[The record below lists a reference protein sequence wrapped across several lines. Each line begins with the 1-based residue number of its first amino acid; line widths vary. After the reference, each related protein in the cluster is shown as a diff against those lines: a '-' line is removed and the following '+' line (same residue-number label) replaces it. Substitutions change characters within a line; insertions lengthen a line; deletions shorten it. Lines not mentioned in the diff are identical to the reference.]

1 MLRQTLA
8 VLVLT
13 GLACSD
19 AKGNDTA
26 VDPTPVLDNTTTVTE
41 PATVEPTAP
50 AKNTGAAAVTGT
62 IRFDGD
68 APERAPIDMSADA
81 NCVDGSPDT
90 VLGPGIIRGA
100 DGGLA
105 DVFIQL
111 TDVPDEK
118 HKAPE
123 EPVVLDQRGCTYAP
137 HVFGMIVKQDI
148 RILNSDATLHNIH
161 AVPQRNKE
169 FNVGMPEKGMEID
182 KTFKKAEDAITIKCD
197 VHPWMKAYAF
207 CLEHP
212 YFATTAADGSFSL
225 PTEGLPD
232 GEYGVKL
239 WHEVLGET
247 TGSVNVAGGAGTF
260 SFAWTR

>member
-13 GLACSD
+13 GVACSD
-19 AKGNDTA
+19 AKGHDTA
-26 VDPTPVLDNTTTVTE
+26 VDPTPALKTEPTVTE

-50 AKNTGAAAVTGT
+50 VKTSSAAAVTGT
-62 IRFDGD
+62 VTFDGD
-68 APERAPIDMSADA
+68 IPERAPVDMSADS
-81 NCVDGSPDT
+81 NCVDGRPDGL
-90 VLGPGIIRGA
+90 LGHGIIRDG

-111 TDVPDEK
+111 TGVPDEK
-118 HKAPE
+118 HKAT
-123 EPVVLDQRGCTYAP
+123 EPVVLDQRGCSYTP
-137 HVFGMIVKQDI
+137 HVFGMIKKQDI
-148 RILNSDATLHNIH
+148 LIKNSDATLHNIH
-161 AVPQRNKE
+161 AVPKRNKE
-169 FNVGMPEKGMEID
+169 FNVGMPEKDMQIE
-182 KTFKKAEDAITIKCD
+182 KTFKKAEDAIVIKCD

-212 YFATTAADGSFSL
+212 YFAVTGADGSFSL

-232 GEYGVKL
+232 GDYGVKV

-247 TGSVNVAGGAGTF
+247 EGTVSVAGGAGTYDL
-260 SFAWTR
+260 AWSR